1 LPRGRADKARPYFLQ
16 HSWLDGRDALPPLG
30 SIGDLVKKS
39 RTNTTEKK
47 LKVAS
52 PAAEKPLGVTTESL
66 RPVDLKVVL
75 EQIRNL
81 VGNHAVGMV
90 NTTIKEVNKGHYLA
104 MKYLFEMVGLCP
116 VINSNA
122 GVEEEADS
130 LAKILLERLNILEK
144 STEVTGEGLTD
155 AARLESDTVK

>member
-1 LPRGRADKARPYFLQ
+1 MWN
-16 HSWLDGRDALPPLG
+16 SLDGRDARPPLG

-47 LKVAS
+47 SKVAS
-52 PAAEKPLGVTTESL
+52 PAAEKPLGVTAESL
-66 RPVDLKVVL
+66 QPVDLTVVL

-81 VGNHAVGMV
+81 VGNHAVVMV
-90 NTTIKEVNKGHYLA
+90 DTTIKEVNKGHYLA

-116 VINSNA
+116 AINSSA

-144 STEVTGEGLTD
+144 STEVTGEGVMG

>member
-1 LPRGRADKARPYFLQ
+1 M
-16 HSWLDGRDALPPLG
+16 
-30 SIGDLVKKS
+30 KKS
-39 RTNTTEKK
+39 RINTTEKK

-52 PAAEKPLGVTTESL
+52 PAAEKPLGVTAESL
-66 RPVDLKVVL
+66 QPVDLKVVL

-90 NTTIKEVNKGHYLA
+90 DTTIKEVNKGHYLA

-116 VINSNA
+116 ATNSGG

-130 LAKILLERLNILEK
+130 LAKTLLERLNILEK
-144 STEVTGEGLTD
+144 STEVTGEGVMG